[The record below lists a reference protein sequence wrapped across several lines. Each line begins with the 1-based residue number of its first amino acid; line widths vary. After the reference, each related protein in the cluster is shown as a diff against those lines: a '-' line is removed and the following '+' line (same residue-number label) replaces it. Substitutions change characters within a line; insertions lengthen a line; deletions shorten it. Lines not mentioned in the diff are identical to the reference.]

1 MFYARAH
8 LIVRTMHFSLFGD
21 WWEAQNW
28 AQQVF
33 WLVAIV
39 SSLLLAILS
48 ALSLYELSQAS
59 GAEPEHRSSRIFT
72 PRTILAFS
80 TAFGWLAL
88 ALSYQAVGLP
98 AILLFAIA
106 GGLLAAAYTK
116 RLIRFFLSLAPGRN
130 LGSEQLMESTGKVLE
145 PIPPHRNGFGKVHL
159 NLRGA
164 PYELEAITG
173 GGELK
178 PGVPVRIIGVI
189 DGRVL
194 LVEPLEDE
202 GYPHEDQKGSRV

>member
-1 MFYARAH
+1 
-8 LIVRTMHFSLFGD
+8 MHFSLFLD
-21 WWEAQNW
+21 WWEAQDW

-48 ALSLYELSQAS
+48 ALSLYELSQS
-59 GAEPEHRSSRIFT
+59 GGAEPEHRPSGIFN
-72 PRTILAFS
+72 PRTILTFF
-80 TAFGWLAL
+80 TTFGWLAL
-88 ALSYQAVGLP
+88 ALSYQDVSPLLLLLP
-98 AILLFAIA
+98 AFA
-106 GGLLAAAYTK
+106 GGLLAAAFAK
-116 RLIRFFLSLAPGRN
+116 RLVRLLVSWAPGHSP
-130 LGSEQLMESTGKVLE
+130 GAEQLMETTGKVLE
-145 PIPPHRNGFGKVHL
+145 QIPPHRNGFGKVHIK
-159 NLRGA
+159 LRNA

-178 PGVPVRIIGVI
+178 PGVPVRVIGVI

-202 GYPHEDQKGSRV
+202 GYPHENQKGSRV

>member
-1 MFYARAH
+1 M
-8 LIVRTMHFSLFGD
+8 FSLFGD

-33 WLVAIV
+33 WLTAIV
-39 SSLLLAILS
+39 SSLLLAIFS
-48 ALSLYELSQAS
+48 ALSLFELSQ
-59 GAEPEHRSSRIFT
+59 GNGTEPEHRFPHVFN
-72 PRTILAFS
+72 PRYILAFF

-88 ALSYQAVGLP
+88 LLSHQHITLLF
-98 AILLFAIA
+98 ILLLASA
-106 GGLLAAAYTK
+106 GGLLAAVFTK
-116 RLIRFFLSLAPGRN
+116 ALIRFFLPLAPGHKP
-130 LGSEQLMESTGKVLE
+130 GTEQLMETTGRVLE
-145 PIPPHRNGFGKVHL
+145 PIPPHRNGFGKVHI
-159 NLRGA
+159 NLRDA

-194 LVEPLEDE
+194 LVEPLDDE
-202 GYPHEDQKGSRV
+202 GYPHENQKGSRV

>member
-1 MFYARAH
+1 
-8 LIVRTMHFSLFGD
+8 MHFSLFGY
-21 WWEAQNW
+21 WWEAQDW

-48 ALSLYELSQAS
+48 ALSLYERDR
-59 GAEPEHRSSRIFT
+59 GNRPEPESRLHRIFN
-72 PRTILAFS
+72 PRTILTFF

-88 ALSYQAVGLP
+88 ILSYQHLSFPFIVFPSLAL
-98 AILLFAIA
+98 
-106 GGLLAAAYTK
+106 GLLAATFAK
-116 RLIRFFLSLAPGRN
+116 ALSGFLLSLVPGRGN
-130 LGSEQLMESTGKVLE
+130 LGTEQLIEQTGKVLE
-145 PIPPHRNGFGKVHL
+145 PIPSHRNGFGKVHL
-159 NLRGA
+159 NLREA

-178 PGVPVRIIGVI
+178 PGSSIKVIGVI

-202 GYPHEDQKGSRV
+202 GYPHENQKGARV

>member
-1 MFYARAH
+1 M
-8 LIVRTMHFSLFGD
+8 RTMHFSLFGY

-48 ALSLYELSQAS
+48 ALSLYELSQAN
-59 GAEPEHRSSRIFT
+59 GAEQHHRSSRIFN
-72 PRTILAFS
+72 PRFILTFF
-80 TAFGWLAL
+80 TAFGWLGL
-88 ALSYQAVGLP
+88 ALSYQPVSLLV
-98 AILLFAIA
+98 ILLSAIA
-106 GGLLAAAYTK
+106 GGLLAAAFAK
-116 RLIRFFLSLAPGRN
+116 RLTRFLLRLAPGRN
-130 LGSEQLMESTGKVLE
+130 LGAEQLMESTGKVLE

-159 NLRGA
+159 KLRGA

-202 GYPHEDQKGSRV
+202 GYPHEGQKGSRV

>member
-1 MFYARAH
+1 M
-8 LIVRTMHFSLFGD
+8 RTMHFTLFGD

-48 ALSLYELSQAS
+48 ALSLYELSQAGGTES
-59 GAEPEHRSSRIFT
+59 EHRSVPIFT
-72 PRTILAFS
+72 PRRVLTFS

-88 ALSYQAVGLP
+88 LLSYQAVGLP
-98 AILLFAIA
+98 AILLSAIA
-106 GGLLAAAYTK
+106 GGLLAAAFTK
-116 RLIRFFLSLAPGRN
+116 GLARFFLRMAPGRN
-130 LGSEQLMESTGKVLE
+130 PGSEQLMESTGRVLE

-189 DGRVL
+189 DGRVV

-202 GYPHEDQKGSRV
+202 GYPHEGQKGSRV

>member
-1 MFYARAH
+1 
-8 LIVRTMHFSLFGD
+8 MHFSLFGD

-33 WLVAIV
+33 WLTAIV
-39 SSLLLAILS
+39 SSLLLAIFS
-48 ALSLYELSQAS
+48 ALSLYELSQGG
-59 GAEPEHRSSRIFT
+59 GAEPDRRPSRFFHPRSLLTFFT
-72 PRTILAFS
+72 AS
-80 TAFGWLAL
+80 GWLAVL
-88 ALSYQAVGLP
+88 LSYQNISLP
-98 AILLFAIA
+98 IVLSCSIA
-106 GGLLAAAYTK
+106 GGLLAAAFAK
-116 RLIRFFLSLAPGRN
+116 ALVRFFLPLAPGHN
-130 LGSEQLMESTGKVLE
+130 PAAEQLIESTGKVME
-145 PIPPHRNGFGKVHL
+145 PIPPHRNGFGKVHI
-159 NLRGA
+159 NLRDA

-202 GYPHEDQKGSRV
+202 GYPHENQKGSRV